1 MNRIGRVAAAAI
13 VVVVCT
19 PASAYAVDG
28 SAIVPVW
35 LMYASGLL
43 SVIVALVLLGAV
55 LRLRHYIFGAA
66 ISSYTSYV
74 VAAVAC
80 LAASALVYWLDRVS
94 PDLSPGQAVLA
105 SNLLVTAAMGLLILY
120 FTNVYGRLVLFA
132 HDLRASLNDLH
143 ELDDVETNDA

>member
-13 VVVVCT
+13 VVVVCM
-19 PASAYAVDG
+19 PASAYAMDG

-80 LAASALVYWLDRVS
+80 LAASALVYWLDKVS

-105 SNLLVTAAMGLLILY
+105 SNLLVTAAMGLLVLY
-120 FTNVYGRLVLFA
+120 FANVYGRLVLFA
-132 HDLRASLNDLH
+132 HDLRASLDDLD
-143 ELDDVETNDA
+143 ELDDAETNDA

>member
-1 MNRIGRVAAAAI
+1 MNRIGRVAAVAV

-19 PASAYAVDG
+19 PVSAYAADG
-28 SAIVPVW
+28 SVIVPVW

-55 LRLRHYIFGAA
+55 LRLRRYIFGAA

-80 LAASALVYWLDRVS
+80 LAASALVYWLDRIL

-105 SNLLVTAAMGLLILY
+105 SNLLVTAAMGLLVVY
-120 FTNVYGRLVLFA
+120 FANVYGRLVLFA
-132 HDLRASLNDLH
+132 HDLRVSLDEFD